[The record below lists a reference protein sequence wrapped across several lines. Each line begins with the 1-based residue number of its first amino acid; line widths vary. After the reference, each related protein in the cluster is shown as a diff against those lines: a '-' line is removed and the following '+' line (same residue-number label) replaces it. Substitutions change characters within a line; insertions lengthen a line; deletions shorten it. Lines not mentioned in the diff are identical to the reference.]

1 MISRYKDVKSQKSLI
16 VVVVDFQFLV
26 AFEESVKVKEIQFQ
40 KVNATL

>member
-1 MISRYKDVKSQKSLI
+1 MILRYKDVKSQKSLI